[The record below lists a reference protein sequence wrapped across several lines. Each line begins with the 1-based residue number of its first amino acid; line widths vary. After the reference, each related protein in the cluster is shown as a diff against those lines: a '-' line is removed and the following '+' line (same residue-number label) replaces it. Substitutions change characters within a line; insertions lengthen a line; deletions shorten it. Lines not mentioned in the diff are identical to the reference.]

1 MSRKALWA
9 FLPLVL
15 FIALAVLLA
24 VNLGRD
30 TEELPAA
37 LAGKPLP
44 EMALPSLL
52 RQGAVVSN
60 ADLPEGYSLLNVWA
74 TWCPACYVE
83 HPFLLQL
90 SRQGVPIVGINY
102 KDEAEKARE
111 YLAEGG
117 NPYIE
122 VVIDAE
128 GSYGLEL
135 GVYGAPETWLL
146 QDGRIVLRH
155 AGELNSK
162 IWEEKFVPAMNAE
175 VATGDDL

>member
-1 MSRKALWA
+1 MSRKTLWA
-9 FLPLVL
+9 FVPLLL
-15 FIALAVLLA
+15 FIGLAILLA
-24 VNLGRD
+24 MNLGRH
-30 TEELPAA
+30 TEELPTA

-44 EMALPSLL
+44 EMALPSLM

-83 HPFLLQL
+83 HPFLVTLAE
-90 SRQGVPIVGINY
+90 RGVPIIGINY
-102 KDEAEKARE
+102 KDDPVKARQ

-117 NPYIE
+117 NPYRE
-122 VVIDAE
+122 VVVDAD

-155 AGELNSK
+155 AGELNERV
-162 IWEEKFVPAMNAE
+162 WREKFLPAMRTDTPSGE
-175 VATGDDL
+175 